1 MNVVFFMEEVQ
12 KYDGLYNKYSKS
24 YKSYKDKYI
33 KINCWTKIGEKFVMS
48 AADAGKKIKNVRTG
62 CRRYLKKVNCHC
74 LIGPGRVERWGSADS
89 LETFITF

>member
-1 MNVVFFMEEVQ
+1 MASGGEVNVVFFMEEVQ

-48 AADAGKKIKNVRTG
+48 AADAGKK
-62 CRRYLKKVNCHC
+62 LKMSELVAGGIWRK
-74 LIGPGRVERWGSADS
+74 LIVIVW
-89 LETFITF
+89 